1 MRTLLALATLVTLVT
16 LANVATV
23 YAANDS
29 AVTYAEHVAPI
40 IFNQCAGCHRPGQAA
55 PFSLLTYEDAVKHA
69 RLIATVTK
77 SRYMPPWKA
86 EPASYTYRDARRLS
100 DAQIATLETWVKQGT
115 PQGDMA
121 KMPPV
126 PKFPEGWQLGTPDLI
141 VEMSEAIQIP
151 ASGPDIYRNVVIPL
165 HLSDEKWVQAI
176 EIRPSARRVVHHVL
190 YFADQPESIRH
201 INHEST
207 EGSAG
212 MPFTATTVPLG
223 GWAAGA
229 QPHLLPDG
237 LALPLPKGND
247 LVFQYHFHPSGKAES
262 EKTQVGLYFARQE
275 PARTLLSVQLP
286 VLFGVF
292 AGVKIPAGE
301 KNFSAHDSFTLPADV
316 EAVVVGAHSHY
327 LGKTMKLT
335 ATLPDGT
342 VKTLLDIKDWDFAW
356 QDRYF
361 FDQFVSLPKGTK
373 LDGDVSWDNSEENPR
388 NPSHP
393 PINVKWGEQSFDEMG
408 AVGLQFVAR
417 DEADVP
423 ALRKVIQ
430 QNTRQAAAARY
441 MKDPEFRTWVKERFG
456 STPGGFMNPFDGSNR
471 AK

>member
-1 MRTLLALATLVTLVT
+1 MRLFLALA
-16 LANVATV
+16 VAAITTV
-23 YAANDS
+23 SAATTET
-29 AVTYAEHVAPI
+29 AVTYNEHVAPI
-40 IFNQCAGCHRPGQAA
+40 LFAQCASCHRPGQAA

-69 RLIATVTK
+69 RLITTVTK

-86 EPASYTYRDARRLS
+86 EPATFAYRDSRRLTET
-100 DAQIATLETWVKQGT
+100 QIASLEKWVKQGT
-115 PQGDMA
+115 PQGDVA
-121 KMPPV
+121 KLPLA
-126 PKFPEGWQLGTPDLI
+126 PKFPEGWQLGTPDLV
-141 VEMSEAIQIP
+141 VEMPAGIDIP

-165 HLSDEKWVQAI
+165 HLTEEKWVQAI

-201 INHEST
+201 INHETT

-229 QPHLLPDG
+229 QPHLLPEG

-262 EKTQVGLYFARQE
+262 EKTQVGLYFSKQI
-275 PARTLLSVQLP
+275 PARTLLGVQLP

-301 KNFSAHDSFTLPADV
+301 KTYSAHDTFTLPADID
-316 EAVVVGAHSHY
+316 AVVVSAHSHY

-335 ATLPDGT
+335 ATLPDGK
-342 VKTLLDIKDWDFAW
+342 VMTLLDIKDWDFAW

-361 FDQFVSLPKGTK
+361 FEKFVAFPKGTRF
-373 LDGDVSWDNSEENPR
+373 DGDVSWDNSNENPR
-388 NPSHP
+388 NPNHP

-408 AVGLQFVAR
+408 AVSLQFVAR

-423 ALRKVIQ
+423 ELRKAIQ
-430 QNTRQAAAARY
+430 QKTRQAGVARF
-441 MKDPEFRTWVKERFG
+441 MKDPEFRVWVKERFG
-456 STPGGFMNPFDGSNR
+456 NLQGNPFDGSNR
-471 AK
+471 GAK

>member
-1 MRTLLALATLVTLVT
+1 MRIFLT
-16 LANVATV
+16 LAALCATTV
-23 YAANDS
+23 FAASDS

-40 IFNQCAGCHRPGQAA
+40 LYSQCAGCHRPGQAA

-69 RLIATVTK
+69 RLITAVTK

-86 EPASYTYRDARRLS
+86 EPASFSYRDSRRLTE
-100 DAQIATLETWVKQGT
+100 AQIATLEKWVKQGT
-115 PQGDMA
+115 PQGDLA
-121 KMPPV
+121 KLPPA
-126 PKFPEGWQLGTPDLI
+126 PQFPEGWQLGTPDLV
-141 VEMSEAIQIP
+141 VEMPEAINIP
-151 ASGPDIYRNVVIPL
+151 ASGPDVYRNVVIPL
-165 HLSDEKWVQAI
+165 HLSEEKFVQAI

-190 YFADQPESIRH
+190 YFADQPESIKH
-201 INHEST
+201 INHETT

-229 QPHLLPDG
+229 QPHLLPNG

-262 EKTQVGLYFARQE
+262 EKTQVGLYFSKAAPE
-275 PARTLLSVQLP
+275 RTLLGVQLP
-286 VLFGVF
+286 VLFGLF
-292 AGVKIPAGE
+292 AGVKIPAGA
-301 KNFSAHDSFTLPADV
+301 KTFSAHDSFTLPADI
-316 EAVVVGAHSHY
+316 EAVVVGAHAHY

-335 ATLPDGT
+335 ATLPDGQ

-361 FDQFVSLPKGTK
+361 FDQFVALPKGTK
-373 LDGDVSWDNSEENPR
+373 LDGDVSWDNSEQNSR

-393 PINVKWGEQSFDEMG
+393 PINVRWGEQSFDEMG
-408 AVGLQFVAR
+408 AVGMQYVAR

-423 ALRKVIQ
+423 ALRKAFQ
-430 QNTRQAAAARY
+430 QHTRQMAGARL
-441 MKDPEFRTWVKERFG
+441 MQDPEFRTWFMERFG
-456 STPGGFMNPFDGSNR
+456 AMVRGSGGGNPFDGSNR

>member
-1 MRTLLALATLVTLVT
+1 MRILLAVIAAATT
-16 LANVATV
+16 AAFGATESK
-23 YAANDS
+23 AP
-29 AVTYAEHVAPI
+29 VTYAEHVAPI
-40 IFNQCAGCHRPGQAA
+40 LFNQCAGCHRPGQAA

-69 RLIATVTK
+69 RLITTVTK

-86 EPASYTYRDARRLS
+86 EPASYNYRDSRRLT
-100 DAQIATLETWVKQGT
+100 DAQIETLDAWVKQGT
-115 PQGDMA
+115 PQGDIS
-121 KMPPV
+121 KMPAT
-126 PKFPEGWQLGTPDLI
+126 PKFPEGWQLGTPDLV
-141 VEMSEAIQIP
+141 VEMPEAITIA
-151 ASGPDIYRNVVIPL
+151 ASGPDVYRNVVIPL
-165 HLSDEKWVQAI
+165 NLPDEKWVQAI

-190 YFADQPESIRH
+190 YFADKPESIKT
-201 INHEST
+201 INHETT

-247 LVFQYHFHPSGKAES
+247 LVFQYHFHPSGKEES
-262 EKTQVGLYFARQE
+262 EKTKVGLYFSKQA

-286 VLFGVF
+286 VLFGLF

-301 KNFSAHDSFTLPADV
+301 KSYKAHDTFTLPADI

-327 LGKTMKLT
+327 LGKTMKLI

-361 FDQFVSLPKGTK
+361 FENFVLLPKGTR
-373 LDGDVSWDNSEENPR
+373 LDGDVSWDNSEGNPR

-408 AVGLQFVAR
+408 AVGLQFVAKS
-417 DEADVP
+417 EADLP
-423 ALRKVIQ
+423 ELRKVIQ
-430 QNTRQAAAARY
+430 QKTRQSGMARY
-441 MKDPEFRTWVKERFG
+441 MADPEFRIWVKDRFG
-456 STPGGFMNPFDGSNR
+456 NIQGNPFDGSNR
-471 AK
+471 SK